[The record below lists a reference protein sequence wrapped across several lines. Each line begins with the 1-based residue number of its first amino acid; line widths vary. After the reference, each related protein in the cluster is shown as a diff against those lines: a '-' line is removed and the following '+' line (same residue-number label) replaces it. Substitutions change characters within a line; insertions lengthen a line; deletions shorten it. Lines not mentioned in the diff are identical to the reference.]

1 MTGQMLLLQHG
12 RVAFPL
18 LFQLLGKVVVFQNR
32 TRCLLVFLAVGEGNG
47 VEKSDAALLV
57 SIGVGQKSDG
67 QSAATGIPLMR
78 AASRTQSAVSGRMD
92 GKTTLVRSAAKA
104 ASGNNHRAAK
114 RKITVLIEVFP

>member
-1 MTGQMLLLQHG
+1 MLLLQHG

-67 QSAATGIPLMR
+67 QSAAAGRQALIALKGLAELFRQHGKGFFFIQPGIAPCGQLRGRQAIFQGLFRRERFPLF
-78 AASRTQSAVSGRMD
+78 
-92 GKTTLVRSAAKA
+92 
-104 ASGNNHRAAK
+104 
-114 RKITVLIEVFP
+114 IEQ